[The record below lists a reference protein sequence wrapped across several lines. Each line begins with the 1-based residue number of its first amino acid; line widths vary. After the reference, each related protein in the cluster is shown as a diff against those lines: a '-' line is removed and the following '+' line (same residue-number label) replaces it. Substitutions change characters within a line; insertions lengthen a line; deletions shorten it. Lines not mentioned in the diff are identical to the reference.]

1 MKLEFFNIWSQI
13 YLIPTVKI
21 THDRLLNG
29 FHEVQLI
36 WLKWGVS
43 LMFNEKG
50 NNDKSWFI

>member
-1 MKLEFFNIWSQI
+1 MKLEFFNSWSQI